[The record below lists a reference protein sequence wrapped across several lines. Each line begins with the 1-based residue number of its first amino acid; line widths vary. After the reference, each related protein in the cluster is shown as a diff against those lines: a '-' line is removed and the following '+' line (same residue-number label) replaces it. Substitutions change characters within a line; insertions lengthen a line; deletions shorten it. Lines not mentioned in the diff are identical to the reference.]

1 MFEGTEF
8 GGGSLAGDEGLGAF
22 VFILAASL
30 IFKFPRSAALSGLA
44 ATYFSLPLFLYLVF
58 PRPFRQAFTGNWKM
72 IELPREKFIWD
83 GWWIAG
89 ILLMLVVVYI
99 CCMILIRSLV
109 ARYSYAAALRH
120 RQMPLPRSS

>member
-1 MFEGTEF
+1 
-8 GGGSLAGDEGLGAF
+8 L
-22 VFILAASL
+22 
-30 IFKFPRSAALSGLA
+30 PRWDC
-44 ATYFSLPLFLYLVF
+44 LPLNMPAFAGRTPGI
-58 PRPFRQAFTGNWKM
+58 PRPFRQAFTGNWKV

-89 ILLMLVVVYI
+89 ILLTLVVVYI

-120 RQMPLPRSS
+120 RQMPLPR